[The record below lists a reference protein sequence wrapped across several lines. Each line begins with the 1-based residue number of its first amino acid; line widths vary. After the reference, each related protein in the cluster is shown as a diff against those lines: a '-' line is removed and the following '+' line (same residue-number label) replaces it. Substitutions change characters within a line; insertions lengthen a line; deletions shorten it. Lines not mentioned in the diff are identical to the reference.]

1 MENDDAKPHSVCSS
15 DVRGL
20 DGLRADRQPAVRD
33 RGMTLVVT
41 FHHARNLQRYRE
53 TAAEELS
60 KTNLRSRFRDSHY
73 PFLEG
78 TPPASDD
85 PQLRLLY
92 GNLPEK
98 EGLDRMW
105 LGKLREVM
113 DRYQPDL
120 IWFDTWL
127 NRISK
132 TSRQQFC
139 GDYFNKAAEWGK
151 SVVEYAISEI
161 NKSIRLHPSTR
172 RLGHIR
178 SIRMLLNPE
187 YTLSDN

>member
-1 MENDDAKPHSVCSS
+1 MK
-15 DVRGL
+15 
-20 DGLRADRQPAVRD
+20 
-33 RGMTLVVT
+33 LVVT

-60 KTNLRSRFRDSHY
+60 KTNLRSRFRNSHY

-98 EGLDRMW
+98 KWLDRMW

-127 NRISK
+127 DRIPE
-132 TSRQQFC
+132 TYRQQFC
-139 GDYFNKAAEWGK
+139 ADYFNKAAEWGK
-151 SVVEYAISEI
+151 SVVENAISES
-161 NKSIRLHPSTR
+161 NSPSPPHPTVR
-172 RLGHIR
+172 
-178 SIRMLLNPE
+178 P
-187 YTLSDN
+187 YTVDQDVVKPRVHSFG